1 MRILNFLKRSV
12 FSEESPSRKTNTVKI
27 FNPNQ
32 PNSNVDE
39 KNAIELTDV
48 LIAVRVLAESI
59 ASLPL
64 CLYKKE
70 ADGGYKATDHPAY
83 DVVRWQPN
91 MNQTSYDLRLWMM
104 IDLLLRGNA
113 VAQVLRDGSGNVV
126 ELYPLFANKIKYH
139 IMPDGNLHYLYPDPE
154 DDENELM
161 LEQNEVLHIRLFAD
175 GYLLSPS
182 IIGMSNDLLSGGKS
196 AESYTREFFENAS
209 VVSGVISYP
218 DEMSEEVVQRL
229 KEDWSQRYSGQ
240 GNRHRTPILEGGA
253 KFSPMNLNHAES
265 QMLESR
271 KFTQQQI
278 FALFKVPQHLGG
290 NLDRA
295 TFSNIEHQNLAYVM
309 HTLRPLAVNFEQK
322 LRMTL
327 LKDSEKKEYYF
338 KHHFNDLLRGDVTAR
353 FEAYSKAIQNGIMSP
368 NDVRRKEDE
377 PTYEGGDQYFVN
389 GALMP
394 VNEQAQPEA
403 MAKIVNEEPDSSK
416 VSEQVEKALKKKLAD
431 HKEKVGDAPSK
442 QTTLAKLKICYNRG
456 IGAYRNNPDSV
467 RPSVTSPQQWAMARV
482 NSFLYALRNGKFRS
496 GKHDQD
502 LLPASHPMKTENYH
516 RDDHDEEN
524 YKKDDKKNLI
534 NKTYSDYP
542 QSATNN
548 AKRALKWVAENGWG
562 SCGTPVG
569 KQRANQIANREPL
582 SRDTIAR
589 ISAFRRH
596 QQNKDVPYGEGCG
609 GLMWDCWGGSSMIN
623 WASAKLK
630 EIDGK

>member
-1 MRILNFLKRSV
+1 MRILNYIKKSV
-12 FSEESPSRKTNTVKI
+12 FGEESPSRKNTTTKI
-27 FNPNQ
+27 FNPNL

-39 KNAIELTDV
+39 ANAMELTDV

-64 CLYKKE
+64 CMYQKQD
-70 ADGGYKATDHPAY
+70 DGGYKATNHPIY
-83 DVVRWQPN
+83 DIVRWQPN
-91 MNQTSYDLRLWMM
+91 ANQTSYDLRLWMM

-113 VAQVLRDGSGNVV
+113 VAQVIRDGTGNVV
-126 ELYPLFANKIKYH
+126 ELYPLFANKITYH
-139 IMPDGNLHYLYPDPE
+139 VMPDGNLHYLYPDPE

-161 LEQNEVLHIRLFAD
+161 LKQSEVLHVRLFSD

-196 AESYTREFFENAS
+196 AEAYTREFFENAS

-218 DEMSEEVVQRL
+218 DEMSEEVFQRL
-229 KEDWSQRYSGQ
+229 KEDWSMRYSGV

-327 LKDSEKKEYYF
+327 LSDSEKNEYYF

-353 FEAYSKAIQNGIMSP
+353 FTAYSQAVQNGILSP
-368 NDVRRKEDE
+368 NDVRRREDE
-377 PTYEGGDQYFVN
+377 PTYEGGDTYFVN

-394 VNEQAQPEA
+394 VETAKEPEVVSQ
-403 MAKIVNEEPDSSK
+403 IVNETNSDQVTK
-416 VSEQVEKALKKKLAD
+416 AVEKALKKKLAD
-431 HKEKVGDAPSK
+431 HKEKVGDTASK
-442 QTTLAKLKICYNRG
+442 QTTLRKLKICFNRG
-456 IGAYRNNPDSV
+456 IGAYKTNPDSV
-467 RPSVTSPQQWAMARV
+467 RPSVQSPEQWAFARV

-496 GKHDQD
+496 GKHDLD
-502 LLPASHPMKTENYH
+502 LLPASHPSKA
-516 RDDHDEEN
+516 DN
-524 YKKDDKKNLI
+524 YKKDDEKKNLI

-542 QSATNN
+542 KQATEN
-548 AKRALKWVAENGWG
+548 AKRALNYKEENGS
-562 SCGTPVG
+562 SCGTDVG
-569 KQRANQIANREPL
+569 WTRARQLASRESL

-589 ISAFRRH
+589 MASFKRH
-596 QQNKDVPYGEGCG
+596 QQHKDVPYDEGCG
-609 GLMWDCWGGSSMIN
+609 GIMWDAWGGDAGVN
-623 WASAKLK
+623 WAIRKLK
-630 EIDGK
+630 QIDGE

>member
-1 MRILNFLKRSV
+1 MRIINYIKKSV
-12 FSEESPSRKTNTVKI
+12 FGEESPSRKTNTVKI
-27 FNPNQ
+27 YNPNQ
-32 PNSNVDE
+32 PNTNVDE
-39 KNAIELTDV
+39 QNAMELTDV

-64 CLYKKE
+64 CLYSKQD
-70 ADGGYKATDHPAY
+70 DGGYKATNHPIY
-83 DVVRWQPN
+83 DIVRWQPN
-91 MNQTSYDLRLWMM
+91 ANQSSYDLRLWMM

-113 VAQVLRDGSGNVV
+113 VAQVLRDGTGNVR

-154 DDENELM
+154 DEENELM

-182 IIGMSNDLLSGGKS
+182 IINMGSDLLSGGKS
-196 AESYTREFFENAS
+196 AEAYTREFYENAS

-218 DEMSEEVVQRL
+218 DEMSEETFQRL
-229 KEDWSQRYSGQ
+229 KEDWGQRYSGM

-253 KFSPMNLNHAES
+253 KFSPMNLNHVES

-309 HTLRPLAVNFEQK
+309 HTLRPLAINFEQK

-327 LKDSEKKEYYF
+327 LSEAEKDNYYF

-353 FEAYSKAIQNGIMSP
+353 FNAYAQAVNSGIMSP

-377 PTYEGGDQYFVN
+377 PTYEGGDTYFVN

-394 VNEQAQPEA
+394 VNEPRESAPEA
-403 MAKIVNEEPDSSK
+403 MAKIVNETKSDK
-416 VSEQVEKALKKKLAD
+416 VTKEVEKGLKKKLED

-442 QTTLAKLKICYNRG
+442 QTTLRKLKICFNRG
-456 IGAYRNNPDSV
+456 IGAYKTNPDSV
-467 RPSVTSPQQWAMARV
+467 RPSVKSPEQWAYARV
-482 NSFLYALRNGKFRS
+482 NSFLYALRNGRFRS
-496 GKHDQD
+496 GKHDLD
-502 LLPASHPMKTENYH
+502 LLPASHPAKA
-516 RDDHDEEN
+516 DN
-524 YKKDDKKNLI
+524 YKKDDDEKKNLI
-534 NKTYSDYP
+534 NKTYNDYP

-548 AKRALKWVAENGWG
+548 AKRALKWLRENDNPND
-562 SCGTPVG
+562 CLTPVG
-569 KQRANQIANREPL
+569 FQRANQLANRESL

-589 ISAFRRH
+589 MASFKRH
-596 QQNKDVPYGEGCG
+596 QQNKDVPYDEGCG
-609 GLMWDCWGGSSMIN
+609 GIAWDCWGGTSGIE
-623 WASAKLK
+623 WAIKKLK
-630 EIDGK
+630 QIDGE

>member
-1 MRILNFLKRSV
+1 MRIINYIKKSV
-12 FSEESPSRKTNTVKI
+12 FGEESPSRKTNTVKI
-27 FNPNQ
+27 YNPNQ
-32 PNSNVDE
+32 PNTNVDE
-39 KNAIELTDV
+39 QNAMELTDV

-64 CLYKKE
+64 CLYSKQD
-70 ADGGYKATDHPAY
+70 DGGYKATNHPIY
-83 DVVRWQPN
+83 DIVRWQPN
-91 MNQTSYDLRLWMM
+91 ANQSSYDLRLWMM

-113 VAQVLRDGSGNVV
+113 VAQVLRDGTGNVR

-154 DDENELM
+154 DEENELM

-182 IIGMSNDLLSGGKS
+182 IINMGSDLLSGGKS
-196 AESYTREFFENAS
+196 AEAYTREFYENAS

-218 DEMSEEVVQRL
+218 DEMSEETFQRL
-229 KEDWSQRYSGQ
+229 KEDWGQRYSGM

-253 KFSPMNLNHAES
+253 KFSPMNLNHVES

-309 HTLRPLAVNFEQK
+309 HTLRPLAINFEQK
-322 LRMTL
+322 MRMTL
-327 LKDSEKKEYYF
+327 LSEAEKDNYYF

-353 FEAYSKAIQNGIMSP
+353 FNAYAQAVNSGIMSP

-377 PTYEGGDQYFVN
+377 PTYEGGDTYFVN

-394 VNEQAQPEA
+394 VNEPRESAPEA
-403 MAKIVNEEPDSSK
+403 MAKIVDETKSDK
-416 VSEQVEKALKKKLAD
+416 VTKEVETGLKKKLAD

-442 QTTLAKLKICYNRG
+442 QTTLRKLKICFNRG
-456 IGAYRNNPDSV
+456 IGAYKTNPDSV
-467 RPSVTSPQQWAMARV
+467 RPSVSSPEQWAYARV

-496 GKHDQD
+496 GKHDLD
-502 LLPASHPMKTENYH
+502 LLPASHPAKA
-516 RDDHDEEN
+516 DN
-524 YKKDDKKNLI
+524 YKKDDEKKNLI
-534 NKTYSDYP
+534 NKTYNDYP

-548 AKRALKWVAENGWG
+548 AKRALKHVEEYGWQG
-562 SCGTPVG
+562 CGTAVG
-569 KQRANQIANREPL
+569 KERANQLANRESL

-589 ISAFRRH
+589 MASFKRH
-596 QQNKDVPYGEGCG
+596 QQNKDVPYPKKKSDGCG
-609 GLMWDCWGGSSMIN
+609 GLMWDCWGGTSGVE
-623 WASAKLK
+623 WAIKKLK
-630 EIDGK
+630 QIDGE